1 LALAAHAAAAGGEIP
16 DVVRGVTEVALQ
28 DLSA

>member
-1 LALAAHAAAAGGEIP
+1 LTSAAAGGEIP